1 MVPANFRTLG
11 RSGLVVSQFALGT
24 MTFAANRWGSD
35 TGVSRKVFDAYVAEG
50 GNFIDTADVY
60 SGGRSEE
67 MIGDFVKDSG
77 LRDRLVLA
85 TKAGF
90 PRESGHP
97 MAGGSGAKNLH
108 AGLDGSLRRLKTD
121 YVDLFWLHVW
131 DMVTPAAEVL
141 QTMAGLIRAGKIRYY
156 GLSNVPAWYAS
167 QMATLAAA
175 HGLPGPIALQLQ
187 YSLTDREIEREH
199 IGAAQEFGMGVLGW
213 SPLGG
218 GLLTGKYNRDGAAVV
233 APAGFEL
240 PSSAAVGEITQ
251 NDGRLSGANPFGD
264 TKFTDHNWAV
274 LDAVRAV
281 AAEVG
286 YRPAQVAL
294 AWALRQPG
302 ITGLIIGASRADQV
316 QTNMAAAAVE
326 ISVDQMA
333 TLFDVSA
340 PQAYFFSPWLQQ
352 LVFGGQKVSG
362 WPRSG

>member
-1 MVPANFRTLG
+1 MPSSNFRTLG
-11 RSGLVVSQFALGT
+11 KSGLVVSQFALGT
-24 MTFAANRWGSD
+24 MTFGANRWGSD
-35 TGVSRKVFDAYVAEG
+35 TAASRGVFDAYIAHG
-50 GNFIDTADVY
+50 GNFIDAADVY

-67 MIGDFVKDSG
+67 MIGDFITNSG

-90 PRESGHP
+90 PRESDHP
-97 MAGGSGAKNLH
+97 MAGGSGAKNIH
-108 AGLDGSLRRLKTD
+108 AGLDGSLMRLKTD

-156 GLSNVPAWYAS
+156 GLSNVPAWYGA

-187 YSLTDREIEREH
+187 YSLTDREAEREH

-218 GLLTGKYNRDGAAVV
+218 GLLTGKYDRDAVAST

-240 PSSAAVGEITQ
+240 PSKGAIAGAAES
-251 NDGRLSGANPFGD
+251 DGRLSGANPFGD
-264 TKFTDHNWAV
+264 TKFTNQNWTV

-281 AAEVG
+281 AAEAG
-286 YRPAQVAL
+286 CAPAQVAL
-294 AWALRQPG
+294 AWGLRQPG
-302 ITGLIIGASRADQV
+302 ITGLIIGASRTEQV
-316 QTNMAAAAVE
+316 QANMAAAEVE
-326 ISVDQMA
+326 LSGDQMA
-333 TLFDVSA
+333 RLSAVSA
-340 PQAYFFSPWLQQ
+340 PQGVFFAPWLQQ
-352 LVFGGQKVSG
+352 LVFGGQTVQG
-362 WPRSG
+362 WAA